1 MLTEARKQQLIETLS
16 NLIQRRSYSGEEKE
30 VVEYIEKVM
39 KEVGYDT
46 VHIDKYGNV
55 IGSIKGKYEGP
66 KVLMDSESQS
76 KV

>member
-39 KEVGYDT
+39 KEVGYDLT
-46 VHIDKYGNV
+46 QN
-55 IGSIKGKYEGP
+55 GSPE
-66 KVLMDSESQS
+66 
-76 KV
+76 